1 MKYGRNEQDGIT
13 FHSNRHSFTTRL
25 IQVTDIATARAF
37 TGHSNA
43 EMVGYYSHASAD
55 SRRAAMEKLYG
66 KSTEDLRQIYDNIVS
81 GEFDFDEFVEAV
93 SKVKFLGFMA
103 QSHHFFEGSVIK

>member
-1 MKYGRNEQDGIT
+1 M
-13 FHSNRHSFTTRL
+13 

-55 SRRAAMEKLYG
+55 SGKAAMEKLYG
-66 KSTEDLRQIYDNIVS
+66 KSTEDLREVYDNIVS
-81 GEFDFDEFVEAV
+81 GKLDFEQFVEAI
-93 SKVKFLGFMA
+93 SKL
-103 QSHHFFEGSVIK
+103 